1 MHRALAPGL
10 LLLGSL
16 LFSVG
21 IAECG
26 LRLYHYGSLR
36 GLSGE
41 HSLRMPHETRGWS
54 LEPNASSFQRTRDY
68 AVLVRTNALG
78 MRDREHAALPA
89 PGIFRIVVLGDSF
102 MEAYQVALEQ
112 SLAYRLEARLASRG
126 VEVLN
131 LGVGG
136 YGTTQELL
144 ALTEEGLRY
153 RPDLVVLA
161 FYLANDVQNN
171 SFAIEAALLGEDA
184 QTTFSRPYARAR
196 SLDAEL
202 EWTPPDRAGMAPY
215 VERWQRRKGFL
226 DALRRAL
233 QPAMVANLLE
243 QATGSLLRQIAIGDR
258 YDPAVAFGW
267 PFLREVAD
275 PSVARLWED
284 AWLVTR
290 RLLLEMDRVARE
302 AGARLALLLVPA
314 DFQVDPR
321 ALAAVE
327 AAYPELVFDPL
338 HINRELE
345 AFCAQAGIPLLD
357 PTPALA
363 REQAAGRPMYYA
375 IEDHHWNSAGHA
387 LATELLAKFL
397 DDRGLLPQPGRA
409 SPPAS
414 TSR

>member
-1 MHRALAPGL
+1 MHRALASGL
-10 LLLGSL
+10 LLLGSV

-21 IAECG
+21 LAECG

-41 HSLRMPHETRGWS
+41 HSLRMPHETRGWA
-54 LEPNASSFQRTRDY
+54 LEPNGSSFQRTRDY
-68 AVLVRTNALG
+68 AVLVRTNSLG

-89 PGIFRIVVLGDSF
+89 PGTFRILVLGDSF
-102 MEAYQVALEQ
+102 MEAYQVPLED
-112 SLAYRLEARLASRG
+112 SLSYRLEARLASRG
-126 VEVLN
+126 IEVLN

-136 YGTTQELL
+136 YGTAQELL
-144 ALTEEGLRY
+144 ALEEEGLRH

-161 FYLANDVQNN
+161 FFLANDVSNN
-171 SFAIEAALLGEDA
+171 SFALEAALLGEDA

-202 EWTPPDRAGMAPY
+202 EWTPPDRARMAPY
-215 VERWQRRKGFL
+215 VERWERRKRSLL

-243 QATGSLLRQIAIGDR
+243 QGAGRLLGHFAGGDR

-267 PFLREVAD
+267 PFLGEVAD
-275 PSVARLWED
+275 PEIARLWEE

-321 ALAAVE
+321 LVAAVV
-327 AAYPELVFDPL
+327 AAHPELAFDPL
-338 HINRELE
+338 RINREIQ
-345 AFCAQAGIPLLD
+345 AFAALAGIPLLD
-357 PTPALA
+357 PTPALV
-363 REQAAGRPMYYA
+363 RELAAGRPPYYA

-387 LATELLAKFL
+387 LATELLAEFL
-397 DDRGLLPQPGRA
+397 DARGLLPQPP
-409 SPPAS
+409 PPAS

>member
-1 MHRALAPGL
+1 VPRSLAPAL

-21 IAECG
+21 LAECG

-41 HSLRMPHETRGWS
+41 HSLRMPHATRGWS
-54 LEPNASSFQRTRDY
+54 LEPSGSSFQRTRDY
-68 AVLVRTNALG
+68 GVLVRTNSLG

-89 PGIFRIVVLGDSF
+89 PGTFRILVLGDSF
-102 MEAYQVALEQ
+102 MEAYQVPLEE
-112 SLAYRLEARLASRG
+112 SLAYRLEARLAPRG
-126 VEVLN
+126 IEVLN

-136 YGTTQELL
+136 YGTGQQLL
-144 ALTEEGLRY
+144 ALEEEGLRY

-161 FYLANDVQNN
+161 FYLGNDVHNN
-171 SFAIEAALLGEDA
+171 SFAIEAALVGEDA
-184 QTTFSRPYARAR
+184 QTTFSRPYARAHT
-196 SLDAEL
+196 LDAEL
-202 EWTPPDRAGMAPY
+202 EWTPPDRARMAPY
-215 VERWQRRKGFL
+215 VERWQRRKGSL

-243 QATGSLLRQIAIGDR
+243 QATGRLLRQVASGDP
-258 YDPAVAFGW
+258 YDPAVVFGW

-275 PSVARLWED
+275 PNIARLWED

-321 ALAAVE
+321 LLASVE
-327 AAYPELVFDPL
+327 AAYPDLALDPL
-338 HINRELE
+338 RINRELE
-345 AFCAQAGIPLLD
+345 AFAAQAGIPLLD
-357 PTPALA
+357 PTPAFA
-363 REQAAGRPMYYA
+363 REHSAGRPMYYA
-375 IEDHHWNSAGHA
+375 IEDHHWNAAGHA
-387 LATELLAKFL
+387 LATELLAEFL
-397 DDRGLLPQPGRA
+397 DERGLLPQPP
-409 SPPAS
+409 PPAS